1 MKNIDVRVLVSESG
15 VTYKTIAAELGITPE
30 WLSRLMRFTLTAENK
45 ARITAAV
52 EKLKGEADEGANSQK

>member
-15 VTYKTIAAELGITPE
+15 VTYKAIAAELGITPE

-45 ARITAAV
+45 ARITEAV
-52 EKLKGEADEGANSQK
+52 EKLKGETDDGANS

>member
-15 VTYKTIAAELGITPE
+15 VTYKAIAAELGITPE

-52 EKLKGEADEGANSQK
+52 EKLKGETDDGANT